1 MAKKKNSSNKNLS
14 DHEIKVKLINEASKS
29 LKDYNDLLKETRE
42 LEVNRKHQEIQ
53 QKKIE
58 AILLANKAKAA
69 GTGLSQTQI
78 DLYKVEL
85 AEIEKTIVVGEKYNE
100 IQRQAVTQVNFMALS
115 LKEAGRQ
122 VINLGKYI
130 YQQKDYLL
138 EQQKAVKGTELS
150 MGVLCNQAKGF
161 RNNIYKTSLT
171 TTQMGVGTKDLA
183 KLQGTYSDNIGRS
196 VQLSD
201 QQMESMAELAKG
213 TTLGIEGAAEFAG
226 EMEHFNI
233 SVKGSAK
240 LVDDMLK
247 TSHKMGVNSGKV
259 IKNVQKNVKLLHKYN
274 FKGGVKGLTKMAAL
288 ATKFK
293 FEMES
298 IAGFA
303 DNLMTPEGAVEA
315 AAKLQVLGGA
325 WAKMGDPF
333 ELMYRS
339 RNDMTGLTEDILDA
353 TTATARFNKES
364 GEITIDP
371 MELHRLREVAKVTN
385 ITVEELSKMAKA
397 KARFNAITT
406 NVSSAFS
413 EEDKKYISGLATW
426 DDKKKE
432 FVITTQVGD
441 ETVTESVNALRQITP
456 QIVKS
461 QIDYQQTLKESA
473 TQAMTFA
480 DRWEG
485 LENMFKSMLLPG
497 FEAFAVALE
506 STIGDFHKWSLES
519 GWVDKLV
526 DLGKTIGEFAGSLV
540 VWAANN
546 PIKAGILALMG
557 SAAVWVARGVQLGM
571 GFNMVANKMG
581 LGGAG
586 GMSKGGMFKNGAFNL
601 GKNGAVP
608 FAKGGGKL
616 GMLGKMGRAG
626 RSGMGVGAGV
636 VGGLASG
643 YDEWSEN
650 SAAGM
655 ANGENASRTAMRGV
669 GGGLGGW
676 GGAAAGA
683 AIGSV
688 IPVIG
693 TLVGGIIG
701 GALGAWG
708 GSEIGDIA
716 GDMAHG
722 KSGRQLN
729 DFISRDG
736 EQPQPFSKDDTV
748 LGAKKGGPIDN
759 LLNESIPGDNDN
771 SFNTKSILQSN
782 VGKAS
787 RGNAIEEGKAVI
799 PSDKKVSVDFKQ
811 PLKIEGRLILESN
824 GQEVKLNLD
833 DPILMRDLSKEIQV
847 QLSKAIGGGKNSS
860 NPSV

>member
-1 MAKKKNSSNKNLS
+1 MAKKKLT
-14 DHEIKVKLINEASKS
+14 DHEIKVDLIREASKS

-42 LEVNRKHQEIQ
+42 LEVNIKHQKIQ
-53 QKKIE
+53 KEKIE
-58 AILLANKAKAA
+58 AILLANKAKAV
-69 GTGLSQTQI
+69 GLGLSQAQL
-78 DLYKVEL
+78 DVYQDEL
-85 AEIEKTIVVGEKYNE
+85 TEIKKTIKLGEEYNK
-100 IQRQAVTQVNFMALS
+100 IQREAVKQVNLLALS
-115 LKEAGRQ
+115 GKELGKQAK
-122 VINLGKYI
+122 NLGKYI

-150 MGVLCNQAKGF
+150 MGILSNQAKGF

-171 TTQMGVGTKDLA
+171 TTQMGVGTKELA

-226 EMEHFNI
+226 EMDNFNI

-259 IKNVQKNVKLLHKYN
+259 IKNVQKNIKLLHKYN

-293 FEMES
+293 FEMGE

-339 RNDMTGLTEDILDA
+339 RNDLTGLTEEIVAA
-353 TTATARFNKES
+353 TTATARFDKES
-364 GEITIDP
+364 GEISIDP
-371 MELHRLREVAKVTN
+371 MELNRLREVSKVTG
-385 ITVEELSKMAKA
+385 ISVETFSNMAKA
-397 KARFNAITT
+397 KAKFNAITS

-413 EEDKKYISGLATW
+413 EEDKEYISGLATW

-441 ETVTESVNALRQITP
+441 KTVTESVNALRQITP

-473 TQAMTFA
+473 TQAMTFNE
-480 DRWEG
+480 RWDG

-497 FEAFAVALE
+497 FEALAIALE
-506 STIGDFHKWSLES
+506 GSIGDFHKWASDS
-519 GWVDKLV
+519 
-526 DLGKTIGEFAGSLV
+526 DLTGSLV
-540 VWAANN
+540 SFGKSVGELLGGFVQFAADN
-546 PIKAGILALMG
+546 PITTLIGLG
-557 SAAVWVARGVQLGM
+557 SAYIVGKAAQWYARGIQFGM

-608 FAKGGGKL
+608 FSKGGGKL

-626 RSGMGVGAGV
+626 RSGMGIGAGV

-650 SAAGM
+650 SDAGM
-655 ANGENASRTAMRGV
+655 ENGENARRTAMRGV

-729 DFISRDG
+729 DFISRGG

-782 VGKAS
+782 IGKAS
-787 RGNAIEEGKAVI
+787 RGNAIEEGKSVI

-833 DPILMRDLSKEIQV
+833 DPILMRDLSKTIQ
-847 QLSKAIGGGKNSS
+847 QELSKAIGGGKTASKQN
-860 NPSV
+860 V